1 MHYPLNDL
9 MAILALES
17 VRNHCLVIG
26 VDLGTVPEEMR
37 VAMESYQAYH
47 YKVLLFEKWL
57 DGRFKTPGEYVRSAL
72 ATVTTHDLP
81 TLRGWWESSDIALRD
96 RLDLY
101 PSAQVKHD
109 LHDLRGRELR
119 AMMLALTAQGLWRWQ
134 PHEPL
139 PPYSPALARAIH
151 AYLGL
156 SSANL
161 AMVQIEDLI
170 GMADP
175 VNVPGTHHEHAN
187 WQRKVSLGTAEILA
201 RPEVADMLSALNQA
215 RRGVNPNR

>member
-1 MHYPLNDL
+1 
-9 MAILALES
+9 
-17 VRNHCLVIG
+17 
-26 VDLGTVPEEMR
+26 
-37 VAMESYQAYH
+37 MERTQTYH

-57 DGRFKTPGEYVRSAL
+57 DGRFKSPNEYVPTSL

-81 TLRGWWESSDIALRD
+81 TLRGWWEGADIALRD

-101 PSAQVKHD
+101 PNEQVKHA
-109 LHDLRGRELR
+109 LHEQRGHERR
-119 AMMLALTAQGLWRWQ
+119 AMMLALTAQSLWHWQ

-139 PPYSPALARAIH
+139 PPYSAALARAIH
-151 AYLGL
+151 VYLGL

-161 AMVQIEDLI
+161 AMLQIEDLI

-187 WQRKVSLGTAEILA
+187 WQRKVTAETAAILA
-201 RPEVADMLSALNQA
+201 RPEVGDMLEAMNRA
-215 RRGVNPNR
+215 RRGDNPNH